1 MPFVTASHW
10 HWRHA
15 SGFQGRSVSLFHWHN
30 ARIRKKKLWQ
40 SSKHLNISQL
50 SRKLHF
56 MSINPWLLQISWVIP
71 PGLPYSHPALWAERA
86 IAAVSWAS
94 QAVLGAQK
102 ETPKK
107 GCCCQSVPNISEVSQ
122 FEGNITIFR
131 WSAMIG
137 SIYKHHTSACH
148 SLKPAPAITTSIP

>member
-1 MPFVTASHW
+1 MVTITGRGDNPMYEIWSIHFLVISRWGFLCQGSSQIYITHW
-10 HWRHA
+10 ILMACQNPCLSWRLHT
-15 SGFQGRSVSLFHWHN
+15 GTGDTPQVFKGGVSPRHWHN

-71 PGLPYSHPALWAERA
+71 PGLPDSHPALWAERA

-94 QAVLGAQK
+94 QAVRCSK
-102 ETPKK
+102 RNT
-107 GCCCQSVPNISEVSQ
+107 
-122 FEGNITIFR
+122 
-131 WSAMIG
+131 
-137 SIYKHHTSACH
+137 
-148 SLKPAPAITTSIP
+148 